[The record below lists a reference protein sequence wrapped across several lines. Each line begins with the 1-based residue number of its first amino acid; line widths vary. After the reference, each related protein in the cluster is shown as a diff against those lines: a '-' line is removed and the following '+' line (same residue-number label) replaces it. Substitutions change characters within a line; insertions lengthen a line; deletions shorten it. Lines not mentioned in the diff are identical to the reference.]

1 MTQQEKKNTI
11 DRYNDRLKE
20 HGYDPKSLGWGEK
33 DRAALRFEI
42 LCSQW
47 DFTHKTVLDFGCGF
61 GDLGNF
67 LSKKA
72 ESIKYIGL
80 DINEN
85 LVAKGKELNPEAD
98 LRIGDLLEGDFTE
111 KVDFVLSSG
120 VFNHKL
126 SGNIKFIEDC
136 FKKFDTLA
144 NEGIAVNFLSDK
156 VDFQYEYTYHT
167 NPAWVLELGFKY
179 SKRVVLR
186 NDYMPFEF
194 TLFIFKNE
202 EIDPKYTVYNDYLK
216 FI

>member
-1 MTQQEKKNTI
+1 MTKQEKQHTI
-11 DRYNDRLKE
+11 DRYNDRLKN

-47 DFTHKTVLDFGCGF
+47 NFNGKKVLDFGCGF
-61 GDLGNF
+61 GDLGQFISRKSENVQ
-67 LSKKA
+67 
-72 ESIKYIGL
+72 YIGL

-85 LVAKGKELNPEAD
+85 LVEKGKELNPDAD
-98 LRIGDLLEGDFTE
+98 LRVGDLLEGDFTE

-126 SGNIKFIEDC
+126 SDNISFIESC
-136 FKKFDTLA
+136 FERF
-144 NEGIAVNFLSDK
+144 NEIATVGFAVNFLSDK

-167 NPAWVLELGFKY
+167 NPAWALDLAFKY

-194 TLFIFKNE
+194 TIFIFKDE
-202 EIDPKYTVYNDYLK
+202 EINPNLTVYKDYQQ
-216 FI
+216 FV

>member
-156 VDFQYEYTYHT
+156 VDFQSEYTYHT